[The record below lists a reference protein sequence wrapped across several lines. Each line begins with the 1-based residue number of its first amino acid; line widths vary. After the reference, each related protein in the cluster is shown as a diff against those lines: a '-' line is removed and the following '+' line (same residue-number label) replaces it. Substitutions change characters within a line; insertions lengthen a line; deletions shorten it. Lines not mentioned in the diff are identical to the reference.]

1 MHRFLIVLLALCA
14 TACGSLP
21 AQTAAPDRAVVVTVD
36 VTASYRE
43 RIALPPGAVLEVTAA
58 DVARADAAARPV
70 ASVRVAAGAGGLMQ
84 AQLKLPS
91 AALQPPAR
99 VSVRARVLA
108 AEVLLFT
115 SDTAAFVAP
124 EPAQQK
130 IELLL
135 RRVSAAGG
143 APAASAEPRTQ
154 RYWGRYSLMADTG
167 TFIDCA
173 SGQRLWV
180 VQEEANAALEAAAIR
195 ARKQPGDAVLATV
208 DGRITQ
214 RPYMEGPVR
223 PALIVSSV
231 VDVAAEAQ
239 CPAQLTAP
247 LINTYWELTEL
258 GGQPP
263 ALPPHGRRPHF
274 MLQPEPQGAPGVAG
288 ITGHSGCNRMTGA
301 YKLRG
306 SELSFERMAGTL
318 MACAGA
324 DDLERSFLR
333 MLNAVRTW
341 RTNGQELEL
350 RDEGG
355 KVIARFQS
363 RLM

>member
-1 MHRFLIVLLALCA
+1 MNKFLITLLALCA
-14 TACGSLP
+14 TACSTLP
-21 AQTAAPDRAVVVTVD
+21 VQTSMPSADVTVD

-43 RIALPPGAVLEVTAA
+43 RMALPPGAVLEVTAA
-58 DVARADAAARPV
+58 DVARTDAPAKPV
-70 ASVRVAAGAGGLMQ
+70 VSVRVPTGAGGLMR
-84 AQLKLPS
+84 AQLKLPV

-108 AEVLLFT
+108 GDTLMFT
-115 SDTAAFVAP
+115 SDTATFINP

-130 IELLL
+130 IELRL
-135 RRVSAAGG
+135 RRVG
-143 APAASAEPRTQ
+143 APAAAAGTTATQ
-154 RYWGRYSLMADTG
+154 RYWGRYTLMADTG

-208 DGRITQ
+208 DGRIAQ
-214 RPYMEGPVR
+214 RRFMEGPVR
-223 PALIVSSV
+223 PALIVSGV

-247 LINTYWELTEL
+247 LVNTYWELVEL
-258 GGQPP
+258 GGQQP
-263 ALPPHGRRPHF
+263 ALKPQGRRPHF
-274 MLQPEPQGAPGVAG
+274 VLQPEAQGVPGVAG
-288 ITGHSGCNRMTGA
+288 ITAHSGCNRMTGI
-301 YKLRG
+301 YKLKG
-306 SELSFERMAGTL
+306 ETLSFERMAGTL
-318 MACAGA
+318 MACAAA

-350 RDEGG
+350 RDESG

>member
-1 MHRFLIVLLALCA
+1 MNKFFIALLALCA
-14 TACGSLP
+14 TACSSIPP
-21 AQTAAPDRAVVVTVD
+21 AQTAAPEVTVD

-43 RIALPPGAVLEVTAA
+43 RMALPPGAVLEVSAA
-58 DVARADAAARPV
+58 DVARADAPARPV
-70 ASVRVAAGAGGLMQ
+70 SSVRVPAGAGGVMQ
-84 AQLKLPS
+84 AQLKLPA
-91 AALQPPAR
+91 AALRPPAR

-108 AEVLLFT
+108 GDTLMFT
-115 SDTAAFVAP
+115 SDTAVFVAP

-135 RRVSAAGG
+135 RRVSAAAGA
-143 APAASAEPRTQ
+143 APAASAEPRTL
-154 RYWGRYSLMADTG
+154 RYWGRYTLMADTG

-231 VDVAAEAQ
+231 VDVAAKAQ

-263 ALPPHGRRPHF
+263 ALPPQGRRPHF

-288 ITGHSGCNRMTGA
+288 ITGHSGCNRMTGV
-301 YKLRG
+301 YKLKG
-306 SELSFERMAGTL
+306 ETLSFERMAGTL

-333 MLNAVRTW
+333 MLNVVRTW
-341 RTNGQELEL
+341 GTNGQELEL

>member
-1 MHRFLIVLLALCA
+1 MNKFFIALLALCA
-14 TACGSLP
+14 TACSSIPP
-21 AQTAAPDRAVVVTVD
+21 AQTAAPEVTVD

-43 RIALPPGAVLEVTAA
+43 RMALPPGAVLEVSAA
-58 DVARADAAARPV
+58 DVARADAPARPV
-70 ASVRVAAGAGGLMQ
+70 ASVRVPAGAGGVMQ
-84 AQLKLPS
+84 AQLKLPA
-91 AALQPPAR
+91 AALRPPAR

-108 AEVLLFT
+108 GDTLMFT
-115 SDTAAFVAP
+115 SDTATFINP

-135 RRVSAAGG
+135 RRVSA
-143 APAASAEPRTQ
+143 PAAAAGTTATQ
-154 RYWGRYSLMADTG
+154 RYWGRYTLLADTG

-180 VQEEANAALEAAAIR
+180 VQEGANAALEAATIR

-208 DGRITQ
+208 EGRIAQ
-214 RPYMEGPVR
+214 RQFMEGPVR

-231 VDVAAEAQ
+231 VDVAAEPQ

-247 LINTYWELTEL
+247 LVNTYWELTEL
-258 GGQPP
+258 GGEAP
-263 ALPPHGRRPHF
+263 ALPPQGRRPHF
-274 MLQPEPQGAPGVAG
+274 VLQPEAQGSPGVAG
-288 ITGHSGCNRMTGA
+288 ITGHSGCNRMSGVYTLKGNA
-301 YKLRG
+301 
-306 SELSFERMAGTL
+306 LSFERMAGTL

-333 MLNAVRTW
+333 MLNATRTW

-355 KVIARFQS
+355 KVLARFQS